1 MKKSESRLRL
11 WLIYALVRGPFALL
25 RLFPFGLTRALS
37 VRVARLVFHIDRRHR
52 EVALTN
58 LRLAFPEKDDAWR
71 RRVARANFENFGHM
85 VAEVSHLHLWTPE
98 NIRSHVSF
106 ENYEVYERAKEK
118 RRGCFYATAHFGNW
132 ELLAHA
138 HALVGRPFNAVVRPV
153 DNPLLDDY
161 FERMRTSTG
170 NRIIDKKRGGIKAM
184 IAALRRNED
193 IGILIDQ
200 YSRRSKGV
208 YAPLFGVLASTTAG
222 VALMAL
228 RTRTP
233 IVPVFMIRE
242 PGRMRFRV
250 LIFPEI
256 ALPDTGDKK
265 EDIRVTTERMNEAL
279 ERVVRMHPDHWLWGH
294 RRWKKSPDIAGN
306 LYRGGRIVRRH
317 GDLVSGGAGRGN
329 ATHTVS
335 RLSTGKGPSI

>member
-1 MKKSESRLRL
+1 M
-11 WLIYALVRGPFALL
+11 
-25 RLFPFGLTRALS
+25 
-37 VRVARLVFHIDRRHR
+37 
-52 EVALTN
+52 
-58 LRLAFPEKDDAWR
+58 
-71 RRVARANFENFGHM
+71 ARADFKHYGLM

-98 NIRSHVSF
+98 NIHDHVTF
-106 ENYEVYERAKEK
+106 ENYEVYEKAKEK
-118 RRGCFYATAHFGNW
+118 RRGCFYAIAHFGNW
-132 ELLAHA
+132 ELLA

-153 DNPLLDDY
+153 DNPLLDDH

-170 NRIIDKKRGGIKAM
+170 NRIIDKKRGGVKAM

-193 IGILIDQ
+193 VGILMDQ

-208 YAPLFGVLASTTAG
+208 FVPLFGALASTTAG

-233 IVPVFMIRE
+233 LIPVFMIRE

-250 LIFPEI
+250 RIFPEI

-265 EDIRVTTERMNEAL
+265 EDIRVATERVNEAL
-279 ERVVRMHPDHWLWGH
+279 EQVVRMYPDQWLWGR

-306 LYRGGRIVRRH
+306 LYQGGRVARRH
-317 GDLVSGGAGRGN
+317 GRPVSEEAG
-329 ATHTVS
+329 
-335 RLSTGKGPSI
+335 